1 MTEHQA
7 VLFCTFCARPQTD
20 VGILVTAPCGSAAI
34 CDDCLDLAIDI
45 VRVAKEDRAAM
56 AARAAEEAAW
66 LERETNPEWKK
77 GLHKFVELPEVTDSS
92 DLQPGASLPKNTDV

>member
-1 MTEHQA
+1 MAEHQA
-7 VLFCTFCARPQTD
+7 ILFCTFCARPQTD

-56 AARAAEEAAW
+56 AARAAEEAVW
-66 LERETNPEWKK
+66 SEREASPEWQK
-77 GLHKFVELPEVTDSS
+77 GLHKFLEPYKDTNSS
-92 DLQPGASLPKNTDV
+92 DL